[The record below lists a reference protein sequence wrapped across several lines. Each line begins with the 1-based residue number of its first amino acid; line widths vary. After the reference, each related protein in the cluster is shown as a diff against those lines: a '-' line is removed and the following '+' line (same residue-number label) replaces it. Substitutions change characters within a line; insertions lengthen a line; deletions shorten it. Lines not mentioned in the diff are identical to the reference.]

1 MQRSQLVQSAKRCK
15 NITYT
20 SSVSRASGKASN
32 STAFAGIYNATKVPQ
47 ALPLQLVPFLLS
59 HALNLLAKSW
69 QIIST

>member
-47 ALPLQLVPFLLS
+47 ALPLQLVLVLS
-59 HALNLLAKSW
+59 LALNLLAKSW